1 MVEGWPQEAM
11 SSTRL
16 ARSVITM
23 KNTSQTPSDSS
34 HATPWA
40 RISARIYNPVL
51 WLSERRGLSARR
63 GELLANARGLTL
75 EIGSGTGLSLRHY
88 PRQLER
94 LVLAEPDPAMRARLE
109 RHVTRLRPEASVID
123 AAAERLPFADGT
135 VDTVVSTLVLCTV
148 DAPELALRE
157 IARVLAADG
166 QLLFIEHV
174 QAASPVRSF
183 LQKRLAAPW
192 RKFANGCR
200 CDQQTVMMMA
210 AGGFQL
216 DLSEAAWR
224 GMPAIVK
231 PLVYGCARYL
241 DTNPDRAAEPAR
253 AAGAVSA
260 GSHLRLRGE
269 AQ

>member
-1 MVEGWPQEAM
+1 M
-11 SSTRL
+11 SSALLPPTV
-16 ARSVITM
+16 STMQNTTEITA
-23 KNTSQTPSDSS
+23 DLS

-40 RISARIYNPVL
+40 RISARIYDPFL
-51 WLSERRGLSARR
+51 WLSERRGLRARR

-75 EIGSGTGLSLRHY
+75 EIGSGTGLSLTHY
-88 PRQLER
+88 PRRLER

-157 IARVLAADG
+157 IARVLAPDG

-174 QAASPVRSF
+174 RAGSRARSF
-183 LQKRLAAPW
+183 LQELLAAPW
-192 RKFANGCR
+192 RRFANGCR
-200 CDQQTVMMMA
+200 CNQQTVLMMA
-210 AGGFQL
+210 ACGFQL
-216 DLSEAAWR
+216 DVSEAAWR

-231 PLVYGCARYL
+231 PLVYGCARYF
-241 DTNPDRAAEPAR
+241 DTNPDRAAEPAQ
-253 AAGAVSA
+253 AAGAASN
-260 GSHLRLRGE
+260 GE
-269 AQ
+269 R